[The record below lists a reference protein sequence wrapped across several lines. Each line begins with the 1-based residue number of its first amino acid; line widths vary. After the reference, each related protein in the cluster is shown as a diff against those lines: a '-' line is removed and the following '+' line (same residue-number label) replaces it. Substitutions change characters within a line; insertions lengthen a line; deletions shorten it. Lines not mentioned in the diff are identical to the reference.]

1 MKFIKYLIIV
11 VAFMVLANIPYI
23 GYFPYSKTATCSYYL
38 DKGIMPG
45 NCGMEYKG
53 VYLNPIFWLP
63 FMLIV
68 RFLGGG
74 DFIKLSIDK
83 NITNEFIS
91 EWGIFFLF
99 ILAIYSGLVVL
110 IFSKL
115 YRIFFNKKF

>member
-1 MKFIKYLIIV
+1 MKIVKYLLF
-11 VAFMVLANIPYI
+11 VALFIVLANIPYI
-23 GYFPYSKTATCSYYL
+23 GYFPYSETATCSYYL

-74 DFIKLSIDK
+74 DFIKLSIDR
-83 NITNEFIS
+83 NITVEFIS
-91 EWGIFFLF
+91 GMGIFFIF
-99 ILAIYSGLVVL
+99 ILAIYSGLAVL

-115 YRIFFNKKF
+115 YKIFFNKKF